1 MGKRTWSKL
10 VGNDWDYSFLLKIEQ
25 YKLRRMTKYFAKH
38 GHTMSTPFNIRDL
51 KICDRLISIILEEDA
66 AYKEHANQVV
76 SEKAAD
82 KLSWLTDTVYVNTK
96 NEYRFFRKTPIKDNM
111 EDKKPYKG
119 ECGQNF
125 RDKSMKMALRQAK
138 AMHLYNLIREYRMYH
153 WWD

>member
-1 MGKRTWSKL
+1 
-10 VGNDWDYSFLLKIEQ
+10 
-25 YKLRRMTKYFAKH
+25 
-38 GHTMSTPFNIRDL
+38 MSTPFNIRDL